1 MRGGCKGDRD
11 AVGVGV
17 EVGVSMAYEHKIFV
31 TCISLH
37 SPFLYSNPLVLVTD
51 DFIRRGV
58 MRVGDGD
65 EGRDAEGL

>member
-1 MRGGCKGDRD
+1 
-11 AVGVGV
+11 
-17 EVGVSMAYEHKIFV
+17 MAYEHKIFV

-65 EGRDAEGL
+65 ED